1 MTVAVSRDITR
12 GLTTLDSIR
21 VRLPKRGT
29 AARKTTGRFVCI
41 PYHSS
46 SKLIASSNSSAIHV
60 TPSAQWDTPE
70 SYNTPHVYPVL
81 AGERV
86 YDLGW
91 RENWRRLLRQP
102 LFDNDIQHHGRVL
115 PKRCALTL
123 SLRTH
128 SIYKWP
134 KMNPSTIRRM
144 LSSESMTK

>member
-12 GLTTLDSIR
+12 GLTTLDSLR
-21 VRLPKRGT
+21 VRVPKRGT

-41 PYHSS
+41 PYHNS
-46 SKLIASSNSSAIHV
+46 SKLITSSNTSAIHV
-60 TPSAQWDTPE
+60 TPGAKWDSPM
-70 SYNTPHVYPVL
+70 SYNTPQVYPVL

-102 LFDNDIQHHGRVL
+102 LFDNDIQHRGRVVS
-115 PKRCALTL
+115 KHCIITF

-128 SIYKWP
+128 SVYKWP

-144 LSSESMTK
+144 LSSEGIT